1 MLHHIEINV
10 SDLKKA
16 IEFWGWFLSEL
27 NYEVYQEWDRG
38 ISWKF
43 GNTYLVFV
51 QTQEKF
57 IDAGYHR
64 SRIGLNHLAFY
75 ADSREQV
82 DQMTEKLKER
92 NLAILYQDRHPFA
105 GGPNHYAVFFED
117 PDRMKVELA
126 AP

>member
-10 SDLKKA
+10 SDLRKA

-27 NYEVYQEWDRG
+27 NYEVYQKWDSG

-43 GNTYLVFV
+43 ENTYLVFV
-51 QTQEKF
+51 QTHEKY

-64 SRIGLNHLAFY
+64 SRVGLNHLAFY

-92 NLAILYQDRHPFA
+92 DLTILYPDRHPFA
-105 GGPNHYAVFFED
+105 GGPDHYAVFFEA